1 MNSTVTTPRATRR
14 PTSNRSTGNGSTVTW
29 DAGTIGISG
38 KLAEQGQVLASR
50 INIPPEALVNAALV
64 NHVVASVGGYSSKS
78 FDPDLLDEAVLQ
90 VLAEQ
95 AELKPSTV
103 QKFKE
108 MSAVSGTPVWVLI
121 KQGLE
126 SFAEAQS

>member
-1 MNSTVTTPRATRR
+1 MKSTVSRATRR
-14 PTSNRSTGNGSTVTW
+14 PTSNRSTKNGSTVTW

-38 KLAEQGQVLASR
+38 KLAEQLQALADR
-50 INIPPEALVNAALV
+50 TNIPPEALVNAALV
-64 NHVVASVGGYSSKS
+64 NHVVASVGGYSSRS
-78 FDPDLLDEAVLQ
+78 FNPDLLDEAVLQ

-95 AELKPSTV
+95 AELSPTCIE
-103 QKFKE
+103 QLRAI
-108 MSAVSGTPVWVLI
+108 SAKSGTPLWVLI